1 VWAGACSCVAC
12 AMLARAMRVRA
23 MRAGELR
30 RCEVVVTTKH
40 GDDRLQTDDALSR
53 AMHVLY

>member
-1 VWAGACSCVAC
+1 MWAGACSCVAC

-30 RCEVVVTTKH
+30 RCEVVVTTKR

-53 AMHVLY
+53 AMHAL

>member
-1 VWAGACSCVAC
+1 MWTGACSCVGC
-12 AMLARAMRVRA
+12 ALRARAMRARA

-30 RCEVVVTTKH
+30 RCEVVVTTKR

-53 AMHVLY
+53 AMHAL